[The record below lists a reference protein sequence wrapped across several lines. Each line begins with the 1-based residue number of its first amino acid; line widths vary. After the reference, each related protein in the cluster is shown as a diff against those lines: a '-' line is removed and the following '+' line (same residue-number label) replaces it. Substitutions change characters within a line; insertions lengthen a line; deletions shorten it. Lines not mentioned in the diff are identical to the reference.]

1 MSLAAGCGQTST
13 TPPAQPRTIALDW
26 HEGSGLRVDVRKL
39 VVRPNGWSVS
49 ASVRNDSSVGL
60 LIQRPHHPGEAE
72 FGVLPLDSADIEAV
86 ERAGSGVFATRFEP
100 PLPRVLHPHATWSG
114 TFSGPGRLS
123 KAHYVRVEVGR
134 FTRYGSARGAVPL
147 RLRYVT
153 DHVLRLR

>member
-1 MSLAAGCGQTST
+1 M
-13 TPPAQPRTIALDW
+13 
-26 HEGSGLRVDVRKL
+26 RKL
-39 VVRPNGWSVS
+39 VIRPNGWSVS

-100 PLPRVLHPHATWSG
+100 PLPRVLRAHATWSG
-114 TFSGPGRLS
+114 TFSRPGRLS
-123 KAHYVRVEVGR
+123 RARYVRVELGR
-134 FTRYGSARGAVPL
+134 FARYGSARGPVP
-147 RLRYVT
+147 RRFRYIT